1 MNKGSHAPASVSKPV
16 EGKVDHSKPEGG
28 DVRFG
33 YTPAG
38 RKGTKA

>member
-1 MNKGSHAPASVSKPV
+1 MNKGSHAPAPESKAV
-16 EGKVDHSKPEGG
+16 EGKIDHSKPAGG

-38 RKGTKA
+38 RKGKKA

>member
-1 MNKGSHAPASVSKPV
+1 MNKGSHAPALESKAV
-16 EGKVDHSKPEGG
+16 EGKIDHSKPAGG

-38 RKGTKA
+38 RKGKKA